1 MDWKPSDKV
10 LRWRTLAEKWSR
22 QTGCPAAL
30 ILAVI
35 QQESGGN
42 PKAAKYEKDF
52 LRNNPKLE
60 PRVREIMR
68 MCGLSIAQVTTS
80 YGLTQLMLTTAWGY
94 LSAADKG
101 SDVIAAL
108 LDPGKN
114 IRYGAAHLAALRSKC
129 TLPVKGWDGAVVRYA
144 AGRFNGAGNNS
155 GYARNVC
162 SLWQRYE
169 ALLKETK

>member
-1 MDWKPSDKV
+1 MSENV
-10 LRWRTLAEKWSR
+10 IRWRTLAEKWSR

-42 PKAAKYEKDF
+42 PEATKYEKDF

-68 MCGLSIAQVTTS
+68 ECGLSMPQVTTS

-101 SDVIAAL
+101 PEVIAAL
-108 LDPGKN
+108 LDPNKN

-129 TLPVKGWDGAVVRYA
+129 TLPAKGWDGAVVRYV
-144 AGRFNGAGNNS
+144 AGRYNGGES
-155 GYARNVC
+155 GSAYARNVC

-169 ALLKETK
+169 TYLKETK